1 VRDLRKVVRIP
12 RNQVHTLKERA
23 LHPLRRTQYDE
34 LRALDGVSFQVAE
47 GEFFGVA
54 GRNGSGKTTL
64 LKCLAGIYA
73 ADGGQMLVAGRLAP
87 FIELGVGFN
96 PDLTARDNVL
106 LNAVMMGLT
115 PAEARR
121 RFDEIIDFAE
131 LGDFLEVKLKNYSSG
146 MQVRLGF
153 SVMMRSDADVLLI
166 DEVLAVGDAA
176 FQQKCFDTFERM
188 RTEGRTIVLVTHD
201 MALLERFAD
210 SGLVLESGRVEYQ
223 GEPDRVA
230 RRYLELNLGGA
241 VRSEDGGAPAQVVG
255 AWIED
260 AAGTRI
266 LTARHGEPL
275 RAQVTFQAESP
286 VARPMLDVWLD
297 DATGARVFGASTE
310 ALDKPLAPLAAG
322 ARVRL
327 TLELENRLAPGRY
340 RLGCS
345 LLSEQRAPENVLA
358 LSERAVEF
366 MVVSDE
372 HVYGSVALPHELSVE
387 AEQGA
392 LRR

>member
-23 LHPLRRTQYDE
+23 LHPLRRTTYDE

-73 ADGGQMLVAGRLAP
+73 SDGGEMLVAGRLAP

-106 LNAVMMGLT
+106 LNAVMMGMT

-121 RFDEIIDFAE
+121 RFDDIIEFAE
-131 LGDFLEVKLKNYSSG
+131 LEDFIEVKLKNYSSG

-153 SVMMRSDADVLLI
+153 SVMVRSDADVLLI

-176 FQQKCFDTFERM
+176 FQQKCFDAFDRL
-188 RTEGRTIVLVTHD
+188 RAEGRTIVLVTHD
-201 MALLERFAD
+201 MALLERFCDRAI
-210 SGLVLESGRVEYQ
+210 VLERGRVEIE
-223 GEPDRVA
+223 GPPEAAAP
-230 RRYLELNLGGA
+230 RYLELNLGDAVKGDTGA
-241 VRSEDGGAPAQVVG
+241 APARLVD

-260 AAGTRI
+260 GSGTRVQ
-266 LTARHGEPL
+266 TARHGE
-275 RAQVTFQAESP
+275 RMHAQVTIESDRA
-286 VARPMLDVWLD
+286 VEHPMFDVWLD
-297 DATGARVFGASTE
+297 DTAGARLFATSTE
-310 ALDKPLAPLAAG
+310 ALDEPVGALAAG
-322 ARVRL
+322 SRVRL
-327 TLELENRLAPGRY
+327 RLELENNLAPGRY
-340 RLGCS
+340 RLGCA
-345 LLSEQRAPENVLA
+345 LLSESRSPENVLT
-358 LSERAVEF
+358 LSERAAEF
-366 MVVSDE
+366 VVVSDRP
-372 HVYGSVALPHELSVE
+372 VYGSVALPHRLYVE

-392 LRR
+392 LRE